1 VLWNVLV
8 ALTQLANTL
17 IGGWPDETTSSRA
30 HRQQERLRWR
40 VVRRAINAAFFWQA
54 DHCESAWLA
63 ERARRQSPPE
73 LR

>member
-30 HRQQERLRWR
+30 HRQQRKLRWR
-40 VVRRAINAAFFWQA
+40 IVRRVINAAFFWQR

-63 ERARRQSPPE
+63 ERARRHIPPE
-73 LR
+73 MR